1 MKWAVRVLSCV
12 LLLAPVWNVQA
23 ALVCTVPASKSCFN
37 EGGCSGTQHCMG
49 EPGVPGGGEWG
60 PCIPNNQPQSCGECG
75 AGGTAVCVEG
85 ALGPCRPPTAQ
96 ALDVCGN
103 ACDDDRDGEADEGC
117 AGAGTFD
124 YCERNPSG
132 GAYTRWTCGCGDG
145 LNVGYCLGSGDS
157 QTSCGNPGGCLKAP
171 AFGTSG
177 SAQAGGNFQCC
188 VSNLPCSAEGYVTDA
203 LHCGTW
209 NTPNFECTPGA
220 SCDDS
225 NACGNTCAGIAPQID
240 RTSGVRVGS
249 GGYCAAGPVC
259 RHAQGGFGQAGG
271 VSAMLD
277 NDWTQ
282 TVYEI
287 CGIATMD
294 GQSTMTCINQPVR
307 VDPLPT
313 LPPRPDGPP
322 GGGGGGGG
330 GGEDGEADPDIKD
343 PEPETCGP
351 VVNTVAG
358 AGVSG
363 MSVPRVSV
371 GDLTTRYTAADVG
384 LHGELGGFN
393 FVRHYVSTDT
403 FWTYLSMLGF
413 SGDDFV
419 PKPFGSSPSR
429 QHSARWWHSLY
440 SFVNVKGNV
449 PGVSTWVVRDTDG
462 EVLEFFACGGGG
474 TACFA
479 KPRQVA
485 RYSNASLY
493 WSGSHFVLIKPGQ
506 GRFVY
511 AATWA
516 ATGKPNR
523 RYFLSR
529 IEEDRLAG
537 TPRVRLSLAYAPLT
551 VMDGSTSLTC
561 PGQSTHGNGAPYLST
576 VTTEEGA
583 KLRLYYRAVKGAFFA
598 PSKECVL
605 DRVALLKNP
614 NSTDSVLNQEEVVV
628 AKYYYHSPSGNG
640 VEQAGLL
647 TRIEYPETGDVV
659 DIMDTT
665 TAGTSAASWNVSVN
679 QSAVVSHQYQ
689 SGKVSGMSSG
699 TASSTS
705 MSTGS
710 GDCSGPSPMGGGSS
724 CVPPAVLPPAVS
736 AGDSAGSTVQFR
748 RDLIPYE
755 SPYSPASLLGYYQD
769 VCISGSGNCAS
780 VATGYVDFD
789 YSEPANGSLFLRYVR
804 HKSGAYSFSNK
815 TFASAGS
822 ASVPGVT
829 SPLLQA
835 SESRGKDS
843 LGNGGVTGPTTDFV
857 YASFPVGAT
866 STPWKPVAQQVES
879 EASVLQAGGQAVTR
893 ITHDEVTRFR
903 KSVIRSGYTQTFNS
917 TSGTWTDSAQ
927 RHVGTFYFNHHRCSG
942 GVDTGGTVVKE
953 VHGPCVVSSPTAT
966 DCSGGEYPITQYTY
980 YGPPG
985 TENSN
990 RANRLMKVSRY
1001 SYHSNGSCSAYPPQE
1016 TVYSAYDAR
1025 GNATQITSP
1034 NGDVTTLQ
1042 YQGGRLAV
1050 MTSQGLTTTM
1060 LYEGAQ
1066 LRAMQLPT
1074 GNYAVY
1080 CYRTGTTPGAGCV
1093 GGQKTTQLQWVATAA
1108 DSAGADWSEMSVKTY
1123 WPNGSLKTEE
1133 ARTRRGGVEEVRRKT
1148 TFHPDPH
1155 QRPTFSRQGVG
1166 AGSFASVKAFDLNDN
1181 LIAVGRPFNAAPD
1194 FCRDAG
1200 ATPPLSQLCM
1210 SLGYDTSDR
1219 LVRVSDTLSSGVQQ
1233 HSTFAYDAQQN
1244 ISAVRTGCSTA
1255 AEGCGVLSSYQY
1267 DDFGNLVK
1275 VKLPH
1280 ADGPVRQAYDARGFV
1295 VVKQTPVMAAQG
1307 EWLEY
1312 NFDLLSRHRGAFR
1325 RRAGSSPVTES
1336 LYWLGY
1342 DSDGAVVSGC
1352 GATELNSMGLLRY
1365 RDDSFGRTW
1374 YRYDTAGRLVGEHRQ
1389 RQGESGCTPELETRY
1404 TYDALGRLTGLT
1416 HPYGRDISYIY
1427 GTGARAHQV
1436 QHIDVEVFTNTG
1448 SETRRLVSDILWEP
1462 FGGLRGYQ
1470 LNPLS
1475 GTSRAVEY
1483 ALGDEGHLPPSSC
1496 GVGFPSS
1503 AGSDLTGNLRSL
1515 RVSSGAFTPGSGSGD
1530 IYKRTYTWKAD
1541 QVARTDTC
1549 LLGATTARTEL
1560 FDYDRTLRLTSATRP
1575 WGNSDATGG
1584 TFHSQSYGYDRN
1596 GNRTSFAV
1604 TGLSSDV
1611 LVHGSGDAN
1620 SRLLSTTPSNDAAQR
1635 VGYGYDADG
1644 RVVSKHSGV
1653 YVSNQPAHVVSL
1665 DYDSIDDA
1673 GEYGAARDTVFR
1685 SVNVNG
1691 ATYNYFYDAMG
1702 RRRAKVN
1709 PFGQRDEFFHGS
1721 SHELLVDQGWSDVA
1735 SSSFR
1740 VADDYVWLAGRP
1752 LVLVRGKLDVSAPVR
1767 LPDTTADCRRNGEA
1781 AACGVYFPITDH
1793 IGKPV
1798 LMLDKAG
1805 KVAGA
1810 ADYDPFGH
1818 VNRQASRDGT
1828 AHPYAF
1834 DDSESFSGFS
1844 QPPENSQVQ
1853 VRMRTLFQFIDT
1865 RDDMDGVDDVRVMD
1879 ADSNTLLAR
1888 YKGAA
1893 QGRVVTPWL
1902 QTSAGHIMLY
1912 FTADVANGSTATFS
1926 GTAVEAYEYQRYQT
1940 GAQPFWTPLRFPG
1953 QYHDEETDLFENWNR
1968 YYDASIGRYLQPE
1981 PLLLSRASVAS
1992 AYGYARNNP
2001 LSYVDINGLTAL
2013 TFETTRG
2020 HLHVDPQRP
2029 GANPYTIQATSG
2041 RGNCMNN
2048 PACDMISNVGPIP
2061 FGSYVLMT
2069 SLVDNPNAI
2078 ADMIRMVQGDWGD
2091 WRVPLYPKPGSNTKT
2106 NGRYGFFL
2114 HGGRTPGSAG
2124 CIDVGGLTDG
2134 DSITDRLLADI
2145 LADPDGIVE
2154 VTVY

>member
-1 MKWAVRVLSCV
+1 MD
-12 LLLAPVWNVQA
+12 
-23 ALVCTVPASKSCFN
+23 
-37 EGGCSGTQHCMG
+37 
-49 EPGVPGGGEWG
+49 GV
-60 PCIPNNQPQSCGECG
+60 
-75 AGGTAVCVEG
+75 
-85 ALGPCRPPTAQ
+85 LGPCRPVTAQ
-96 ALDVCGN
+96 SLDACGN
-103 ACDDDRDGEADEGC
+103 NCDDDRSGEADEGC
-117 AGAGTFD
+117 AGSGTFD
-124 YCERNPSG
+124 YCERNPTG
-132 GAYTRWTCGCGDG
+132 GGYTRWTCGCGDG

-157 QTSCGNPGGCLKAP
+157 QASCSNPEGCLKAP

-177 SAQAGGNFQCC
+177 SSQAGGNFQCC
-188 VSNLPCSAEGYVTDA
+188 VSNLPCGGEGYVPGA
-203 LHCGTW
+203 LHCTSW
-209 NTPNFECTPGA
+209 DTPNFECTPGA

-225 NACGNTCAGIAPQID
+225 NACGNTCAGIAPQVD

-259 RHAQGGFGQAGG
+259 RHAQGGFGPSSGGG
-271 VSAMLD
+271 VRGMLD

-282 TVYEI
+282 TVYEV

-294 GQSTMTCINQPVR
+294 GQSTMTCINVPVR
-307 VDPLPT
+307 TDPPPT
-313 LPPRPDGPP
+313 LPSRPDGPP

-330 GGEDGEADPDIKD
+330 GDGDDGEGDPDVKD
-343 PEPETCGP
+343 PEPKTCGP
-351 VVNTVAG
+351 DGSAVVG

-363 MSVPRVSV
+363 MSVPRVSL

-393 FVRHYVSTDT
+393 FVRHYVSTDK

-516 ATGKPNR
+516 APTKPNR

-551 VMDGSTSLTC
+551 VADGSTTLTC

-614 NSTDSVLNQEEVVV
+614 NSTDSVLSQEEVVV
-628 AKYYYHSPSGNG
+628 AKYYYHSPLGDG

-665 TAGTSAASWNVSVN
+665 ADGTTSAAWNVAVN

-699 TASSTS
+699 TASATS

-710 GDCSGPSPMGGGSS
+710 GDCSGPSPMGGGST
-724 CVPPAVLPPAVS
+724 CVPPAAVPPAVS

-748 RDLIPYE
+748 RDLLSYE
-755 SPYSPASLLGYYQD
+755 SPYSPASLLSYYQD
-769 VCISGSGNCAS
+769 VCISGSGNCTS
-780 VATGYVDFD
+780 VAQGYVDYD
-789 YSEPANGSLFLRYVR
+789 YSEPANGSLVLRYVR
-804 HKSGAYSFSNK
+804 HKSGAYSFNNM

-822 ASVPGVT
+822 ASVPGVI
-829 SPLLQA
+829 SPVQQVVQ
-835 SESRGKDS
+835 SSGKDY
-843 LGNGGVTGPTTDFV
+843 LGNGGLTGPTTDFV

-866 STPWKPVAQQVES
+866 STPWKPVRQTVTS
-879 EASVLQAGGQAVTR
+879 EASVLQSGGQAFIRT
-893 ITHDEVTRFR
+893 TYDEVTRFK
-903 KSVIRSGYTQTFNS
+903 KSVIRSGYTQTFNG
-917 TSGTWTDSAQ
+917 TSGTWTDSVEQ
-927 RHVGTFYFNHHRCSG
+927 HMGVFYFNHHRCSG
-942 GVDTGGTVVKE
+942 GTDTGGSVVKE
-953 VHGPCVVSSPTAT
+953 VHGPCVVSSSTAT
-966 DCSGGEYPITQYTY
+966 DCSGSDYPITQYTY

-985 TENSN
+985 AENSN

-1001 SYHSNGSCSAYPPQE
+1001 SYHASGYCSPYPPEE

-1034 NGDVTTLQ
+1034 NGDVTSLQ
-1042 YQGGRLAV
+1042 YQGGRLTA
-1050 MTSQGLTTTM
+1050 MTSQGLTSTL
-1060 LYEGAQ
+1060 LYDGAQ
-1066 LRAMQLPT
+1066 LRAVQLPT
-1074 GNYAVY
+1074 GNYSVY
-1080 CYRTGTTPGAGCV
+1080 CYRTGTTPGAGCA
-1093 GGQKTTQLQWVATAA
+1093 GGQKTTQLQWVAIAA
-1108 DSAGADWSEMSVKTY
+1108 DALGVDWSEMSIKTY
-1123 WPNGSLKTEE
+1123 WPNGLLKTEE
-1133 ARTRRGGVEEVRRKT
+1133 ARTRRAGVEESRRKT

-1166 AGSFASVKAFDLNDN
+1166 AGSFSSVKAFDLNDN
-1181 LIAVGRPFNAAPD
+1181 LIAVGKPLNEAPD
-1194 FCRDAG
+1194 FCRETGSMPA
-1200 ATPPLSQLCM
+1200 LSVLCTT
-1210 SLGYDTSDR
+1210 LGYDSSDR
-1219 LVRVSDTLSSGVQQ
+1219 LIRASESFPGGLQQ

-1244 ISAVRTGCSTA
+1244 ISGVRTGCSSA
-1255 AEGCGVLSSYQY
+1255 VDGCGLLTSYQY

-1275 VKLPH
+1275 VKFPH
-1280 ADGPVRQAYDARGFV
+1280 ADGFVRQAYDARGFV
-1295 VVKQTPVMAAQG
+1295 VVKQTPTMSAQG

-1312 NFDLLSRHRGAFR
+1312 SHDLLNRPRGAFR
-1325 RRAGSSPVTES
+1325 RRGGTTPLTEA

-1342 DSDGAVVSGC
+1342 DSDGSLVSGC
-1352 GATELNSMGLLRY
+1352 GGGELNSMGLLRY

-1374 YRYDTAGRLVGEHRQ
+1374 YRYDTGGRLVSEHRQ
-1389 RQGESGCTPELETRY
+1389 RQGDSGCTPEMETRY
-1404 TYDALGRLTGLT
+1404 TYDSLGRLSGLI
-1416 HPYGRDISYIY
+1416 HPYGREVSYIY

-1436 QHIDVEVFTNTG
+1436 LHIDVEIFTNTG
-1448 SETRRLVSDILWEP
+1448 SETRRLVSDIVWEP

-1483 ALGDEGHLPPSSC
+1483 ALGDDGHLPPANC

-1503 AGSDLTGNLRSL
+1503 LGSDLTGRLRSL
-1515 RVSSGAFTPGSGSGD
+1515 RVSSGAFTPGTGGGD

-1560 FDYDRTLRLTSATRP
+1560 FDYDRALRLTSATRP
-1575 WGNSDATGG
+1575 SGNSDATGG
-1584 TFHSQSYGYDRN
+1584 TFYAQAYGYDRS
-1596 GNRTSFAV
+1596 GNRTSFAPS
-1604 TGLSSDV
+1604 GLSSDL
-1611 LVHGSGDAN
+1611 LVYGTGDAGA
-1620 SRLLSTTPSNDAAQR
+1620 RLLSTTPSNDAFQR
-1635 VGYGYDADG
+1635 LGYTYDADG
-1644 RVVSKHSGV
+1644 RVVRKQVGH
-1653 YVSNQPAHVVSL
+1653 YVSNQPAHVLELGYSSF
-1665 DYDSIDDA
+1665 DEAEEHGS
-1673 GEYGAARDTVFR
+1673 ARDTVFR
-1685 SVNVNG
+1685 AVTVNG
-1691 ATYNYFYDAMG
+1691 ATYNYFYDALG

-1709 PFGQRDEFFHGS
+1709 PFGQRDEFFHGT
-1721 SHELLVDQGWSDVA
+1721 SHELLVDQGWSDVV

-1740 VADDYVWLAGRP
+1740 VTDDYVWLAGRP
-1752 LVLVRGKLDVSAPVR
+1752 VVLLRGKLDANDPVR
-1767 LPDTTADCRRNGEA
+1767 QPDSTADCRRNGET
-1781 AACGVYFPITDH
+1781 AACGVYFPVTDH

-1818 VNRQASRDGT
+1818 VNRSASRDGT
-1828 AHPYAF
+1828 AHPYAY

-1844 QPPENSQVQ
+1844 QQAENSQVQ
-1853 VRMRTLFQFIDT
+1853 LRLRALFQFIDT
-1865 RDDMDGVDDVRVMD
+1865 RDDVNGVDEVELVDTDTSTV
-1879 ADSNTLLAR
+1879 LAR
-1888 YKGAA
+1888 YKGAEL
-1893 QGRVVTPWL
+1893 GRVVTPWL
-1902 QTSAGHIMLY
+1902 QPSAGRMTLF
-1912 FTADVANGSTATFS
+1912 FTAEPQGGSTSSFS
-1926 GTAVEAYEYQRYQT
+1926 GVAVEGYEYQRFQV
-1940 GAQPFWTPLRFPG
+1940 GAQPFWTPMRFPG

-1968 YYDASIGRYLQPE
+1968 NYDPSIGRYLQPE
-1981 PLLLSRASVAS
+1981 PILQDPGYSREMAEKGYGVPAYAYAANNPLYWSDPTGLAFDETCWAACIDEVNPLENNPLMCGDSDSSTGNDGSDFPWGSAISLAAGPYWKPFGYQAGASHFTSPWRLMNIASRSVSGRPVFPGPATKLMGRASVMWIVAAGITS
-1992 AYGYARNNP
+1992 WG
-2001 LSYVDINGLTAL
+2001 VI
-2013 TFETTRG
+2013 
-2020 HLHVDPQRP
+2020 
-2029 GANPYTIQATSG
+2029 GACAAECSG
-2041 RGNCMNN
+2041 R
-2048 PACDMISNVGPIP
+2048 
-2061 FGSYVLMT
+2061 
-2069 SLVDNPNAI
+2069 
-2078 ADMIRMVQGDWGD
+2078 
-2091 WRVPLYPKPGSNTKT
+2091 
-2106 NGRYGFFL
+2106 
-2114 HGGRTPGSAG
+2114 
-2124 CIDVGGLTDG
+2124 
-2134 DSITDRLLADI
+2134 
-2145 LADPDGIVE
+2145 
-2154 VTVY
+2154 